1 MEKKMT
7 QISMGVG
14 LEDMP
19 PNWLDKHSVN
29 CYFCGELV
37 DERECIPADEYNNND
52 GGDICPECLKEIQR
66 RDEKNGLYPD
76 KWDDCN

>member
-1 MEKKMT
+1 MDART
-7 QISMGVG
+7 
-14 LEDMP
+14 
-19 PNWLDKHSVN
+19 LDRHSVN

-52 GGDICPECLKEIQR
+52 GGSICPLCLEDKGEEQR